1 MKLQIQILLIL
12 YLVNLLRNLKEKQ
25 EPVLIHCRAEWGRTG
40 TILAIYLMEF
50 YDKTAREA
58 IQEVRNLRPWSIETT
73 EQEMAVLNYNK
84 RQFKEEF

>member
-1 MKLQIQILLIL
+1 
-12 YLVNLLRNLKEKQ
+12 
-25 EPVLIHCRAEWGRTG
+25 
-40 TILAIYLMEF
+40 MEF

>member
-1 MKLQIQILLIL
+1 MKLQIQILLIV
-12 YLVNLLRNLKEKQ
+12 YLVNLLKNLKEKQ
-25 EPVLIHCRAEWGRTG
+25 EPVLIHCRAGWGRTG

>member
-1 MKLQIQILLIL
+1 LKLQIQILLIV

-25 EPVLIHCRAEWGRTG
+25 EPVLIHCRAGWGRTG

-73 EQEMAVLNYNK
+73 EQEMAVLNY

>member
-1 MKLQIQILLIL
+1 MKLQIQILLIV

-25 EPVLIHCRAEWGRTG
+25 EPVLIHCRAGWGKTG

>member
-1 MKLQIQILLIL
+1 LKLQIQILLIV

-25 EPVLIHCRAEWGRTG
+25 EPVLIHCRAGWGKTG
-40 TILAIYLMEF
+40 AILAIYLMEF

>member
-1 MKLQIQILLIL
+1 MKLQIQILLIV

-25 EPVLIHCRAEWGRTG
+25 EPVLIHSRAGWGRTG
-40 TILAIYLMEF
+40 TILAIYQMEF

>member
-1 MKLQIQILLIL
+1 LKLQIQILLIV

-25 EPVLIHCRAEWGRTG
+25 EPVLIHCRAGWGRTG

>member
-1 MKLQIQILLIL
+1 MKLKIQILLIV

-25 EPVLIHCRAEWGRTG
+25 EPVLIHCRAGWGRTG

>member
-1 MKLQIQILLIL
+1 MKLQIQILLIV

-25 EPVLIHCRAEWGRTG
+25 EPVLIHCRAGWGRTG

-58 IQEVRNLRPWSIETT
+58 IQEVRNLRPWNIETT

>member
-25 EPVLIHCRAEWGRTG
+25 EPVLIHCRAGWGRTG

-73 EQEMAVLNYNK
+73 EQEMAVLNYK
-84 RQFKEEF
+84 TI

>member
-25 EPVLIHCRAEWGRTG
+25 EPVLIHCRAGWGRTG

>member
-1 MKLQIQILLIL
+1 MKLQIQILLIV

-25 EPVLIHCRAEWGRTG
+25 EPVLIHCRAGWGRTG